1 MVDLES
7 IERWKEIFKES
18 KHKGSNKNI
27 QIQGTEQPTD
37 EEGFLRLTIVDEKG
51 GIKEFIVTHVLTE
64 LIERK
69 RNRAEYFTTLK
80 DGSKI
85 GVSIEWKK
93 REDVWRNLSDADL
106 NRINKM
112 IDKDKTRERRY

>member
-7 IERWKEIFKES
+7 IERWKVIFKES
-18 KHKGSNKNI
+18 KQKGSNKNI

-64 LIERK
+64 LMERK

-85 GVSIEWKK
+85 GVSLQWKK
-93 REDVWRNLSDADL
+93 REEVWQNLSDADL
-106 NRINKM
+106 DRINKM
-112 IDKDKTRERRY
+112 VK